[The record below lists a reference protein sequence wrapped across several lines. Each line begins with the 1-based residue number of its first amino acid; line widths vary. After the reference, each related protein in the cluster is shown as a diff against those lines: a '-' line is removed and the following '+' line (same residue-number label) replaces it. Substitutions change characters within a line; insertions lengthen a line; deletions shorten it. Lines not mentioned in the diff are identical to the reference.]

1 MIKKDLNFCDQI
13 FQAIA
18 ILDKKLKILIN
29 IFIKI

>member
-13 FQAIA
+13 FQATA

-29 IFIKI
+29 IFIKF